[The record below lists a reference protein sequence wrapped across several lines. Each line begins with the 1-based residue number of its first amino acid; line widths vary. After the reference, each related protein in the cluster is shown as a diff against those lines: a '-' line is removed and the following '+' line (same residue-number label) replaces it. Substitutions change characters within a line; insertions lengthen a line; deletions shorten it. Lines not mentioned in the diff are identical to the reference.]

1 EMASSFF
8 SDFGLIW
15 YLEELNK
22 KEFKKFKEH
31 FKQETLKLEL
41 KQISWTKVKKSSRED
56 LANLLIQQ
64 YEAQQAWNL
73 TLRIFHRLGRQD
85 LCDKVQRERTG
96 DCHHLL
102 FLVDGFCAC
111 PSQGQNVLWENI
123 VLFLF
128 QINLRVQSLDYTVF
142 ISKSKLRTC
151 IQARNSRQC
160 FSVFLFSHLSLIKE
174 KEKSKSITDF
184 FECFGENVRPEELKY
199 MHLLFAAKETGQR
212 SHTTVLQGAQGVG
225 KTTFLMKLVLGW
237 AEGSLFQDK
246 FLYVFYFCCRE
257 LRQVKE
263 TSLADLMSRNW
274 PYPSPAPITEIVTH
288 PEKLLF
294 IIDSFEELKC
304 DLSEPESDLCGDWMK
319 QQPVRALL
327 SGLLRKKMLPEAS
340 LLVAVT
346 PVCPAE
352 LQARLV
358 CPELITLSGFS
369 EGEIELYFRSLFPSR
384 NRAAEAFRSVREN
397 AQIYSLCHAPRI
409 CWVIGTCMKQAVEKG
424 RELAPICRCL
434 TSLYASSIL
443 NLFTD
448 KDASCPSP
456 QSRVRLRGLCSLAV
470 EGMWTDVFEFHDED
484 LRRNGIADLDVPALL
499 DTNIFLKCTESSY
512 TFAHRSIQEFCAAM
526 FYLLRRDHPN
536 PAVRS
541 RETLLA
547 AHLKKVKKARWIHW
561 GSFLF
566 GFLNEKEQE
575 KVDKFFGF
583 QPSQE
588 IRQQFHQILKNL
600 EECEGLRGQTDFL
613 ALFYCL
619 FEMEDAVFVKEAVN
633 FLQDINF
640 SINNEL
646 DLEVCAYCLKYC
658 SGLRRLSFSVPKVIE
673 EDGRGCR
680 RPWLTTGCVVDMKQ
694 HFSESMSFLF
704 DHRSS
709 CNVVHWHHIFCVFIT
724 NEHLKELE
732 IINTDF
738 CQSSL
743 EILCNQLRFP
753 TCHLEKL
760 QLNCVSFS
768 GGSSVFFEVL
778 SHSPDLKYLNLRNV
792 NLSCDDMKILCKV
805 LSSSMCNIEQLVFFC
820 CCLACVICMDLLH
833 AVLSKKSLCSLDLS
847 TSSLYNKGLKVLC
860 AALRH
865 PDCCLQSLGLANC
878 SFTAAGCQDLASVL
892 TSNQKLTSLQIGLNK
907 IGDVGVKVLCDA
919 LTHPNCHLEI
929 LGLKDCGLTSACC
942 RDLYSAL
949 TNSRTLR
956 VLDLTLNTLDHRG
969 VAVLCEALKYTAC
982 PLWFLG
988 LPKTRVDEETQML
1001 LTAVEERNPHLTVHR
1016 EPGL

>member
-1 EMASSFF
+1 MASSFF

-85 LCDKVQRERTG
+85 LCDKVQRERTE
-96 DCHHLL
+96 HKKIYRAYVKNK
-102 FLVDGFCAC
+102 F
-111 PSQGQNVLWENI
+111 S
-123 VLFLF
+123 
-128 QINLRVQSLDYTVF
+128 SLY
-142 ISKSKLRTC
+142 
-151 IQARNSRQC
+151 A
-160 FSVFLFSHLSLIKE
+160 
-174 KEKSKSITDF
+174 SKSITDF

-680 RPWLTTGCVVDMKQ
+680 
-694 HFSESMSFLF
+694 
-704 DHRSS
+704 SS

-805 LSSSMCNIEQLVFFC
+805 LSSSMCNIEQLVLSGCF
-820 CCLACVICMDLLH
+820 LRNPSWDLLH

-1016 EPGL
+1016 HLVKPRRDHSEFPPFSANSVPYFFLKTIPLPNSASSGQIVEIRSSTAR